1 MVTSPFQK
9 VYVMSQIHRDELLF
23 WFGLAE
29 EDRSS
34 IVGMAPLVER
44 HIDAVL
50 DDFYDLC
57 LSRPETKRYFP
68 TEQIVAHAKAA
79 QRAHWVKLFSGRFD
93 DSYMSSA
100 DKVGRVH
107 FEVDLPFHLFLGGYA
122 TVGDRILEV
131 VLTQKNGWRGTQARM
146 KQARALQRLILFDC
160 ERVIAGY
167 IDAQLQ
173 EREKALTVMTQGIQR
188 LESGD
193 LTTEM
198 PSGENGGLPERY
210 DNVRLSYN
218 HLLRHWSGI
227 LSDATR
233 RAHSVDAKMAE
244 TARMTREMAHR
255 SGEQASTLNETVTSV
270 NSMTCST
277 RLTSEKVNDAA
288 KQIEANRLVAE
299 EGGAVVRD
307 AITAVER
314 IEQSSSQINK
324 IVDVIDEISFQTTL
338 LALNAG
344 VEAARA
350 GEAGRG
356 FAVVASEVR
365 ALASRATDAAD
376 DIKKLIATS
385 SDQVLEGCQ
394 LVHQTGERL
403 DSIRSSAD
411 NVARIMQEVDG
422 VIFEQSGQLENIS
435 ERMERLDRYTQDSA
449 DQANEVSSTA
459 DALAQDSAALKAS
472 MDGFKT
478 GDIALR
484 EAAQDQEFERLAN
497 RG

>member
-1 MVTSPFQK
+1 
-9 VYVMSQIHRDELLF
+9 MSQTHRDELF
-23 WFGLAE
+23 VWFGLGE
-29 EDRSS
+29 EVRST
-34 IVGMAPLVER
+34 IVDMASLVER
-44 HIDAVL
+44 HIDQVL
-50 DDFYDLC
+50 DEFYELC
-57 LSRPETKRYFP
+57 LAREETKGYFP
-68 TEQIVAHAKAA
+68 TEHIVAHAKAA
-79 QRAHWVKLFSGRFD
+79 QRAHWIKLFSGRFGE
-93 DSYMSSA
+93 SYMASA

-122 TVGDRILEV
+122 TVGDRILDV
-131 VLTQKNGWRGTQARM
+131 VLSQKNG
-146 KQARALQRLILFDC
+146 LQRLILFDC
-160 ERVIAGY
+160 ERVIAGF
-167 IDAQLQ
+167 INAQMQ
-173 EREKALTVMTQGIQR
+173 EREKALTIMTQGIQR
-188 LESGD
+188 LETGD
-193 LTTEM
+193 LTSQM
-198 PSGENGGLPERY
+198 PGVEENGLPERF

-218 HLLRHWSGI
+218 HLLDHWSGI

-244 TARMTREMAHR
+244 TAQMTRDMAHR
-255 SGEQASTLNETVTSV
+255 SGEQASTFNETVTSV
-270 NSMTCST
+270 NSVTSST
-277 RLTSEKVNDAA
+277 RLTSEKVADAA
-288 KQIEANRLVAE
+288 KQIEANRVVAE

-307 AITAVER
+307 AILAVER

-376 DIKKLIATS
+376 DIKKLIAGS
-385 SDQVLEGCQ
+385 SDQVREGCE

-403 DSIRSSAD
+403 NSICASAD
-411 NVARIMQEVDG
+411 SVARIMQEVDG

-435 ERMERLDRYTQDSA
+435 ERMERLDQYIQNSA
-449 DQANEVSSTA
+449 GQAGTVSSTT

-472 MDGFKT
+472 MDGFRT
-478 GDIALR
+478 RSNIALR
-484 EAAQDQEFERLAN
+484 EATQDQEYERLAN
-497 RG
+497 RR

>member
-1 MVTSPFQK
+1 
-9 VYVMSQIHRDELLF
+9 MSQTHRDELF
-23 WFGLAE
+23 VWFGLGE
-29 EDRSS
+29 EARST
-34 IVGMAPLVER
+34 IVDMASLVER
-44 HIDAVL
+44 HIDQVL
-50 DDFYDLC
+50 DEFYELC
-57 LSRPETKRYFP
+57 LAREETKGYFP
-68 TEQIVAHAKAA
+68 TEHIVAHAKAA
-79 QRAHWVKLFSGRFD
+79 QRAHWIKLFSGRFD
-93 DSYMSSA
+93 ESYMASA

-122 TVGDRILEV
+122 TVGDRILDV
-131 VLTQKNGWRGTQARM
+131 VLSQKNGWRGAKARNSQARV
-146 KQARALQRLILFDC
+146 LQRLILFDC
-160 ERVIAGY
+160 ERVIAGF
-167 IDAQLQ
+167 INAQMQ
-173 EREKALTVMTQGIQR
+173 EREKALTIMTQGIQR
-188 LESGD
+188 LETGD
-193 LTTEM
+193 LTSQM
-198 PSGENGGLPERY
+198 PGVEENGLPERF

-218 HLLRHWSGI
+218 HLLDHWSGI

-244 TARMTREMAHR
+244 TAQMTRDMAHR
-255 SGEQASTLNETVTSV
+255 SGEQASTFNETVTSV
-270 NSMTCST
+270 NSVTSST
-277 RLTSEKVNDAA
+277 RLTSEKVADAA
-288 KQIEANRLVAE
+288 KQIEANRVVAE

-307 AITAVER
+307 AILAVER

-376 DIKKLIATS
+376 DIKKLIAGS
-385 SDQVLEGCQ
+385 SDQVREGCE

-403 DSIRSSAD
+403 NSICASAD
-411 NVARIMQEVDG
+411 SVARIMQEVDG

-435 ERMERLDRYTQDSA
+435 ERMERLDQYIQNSA
-449 DQANEVSSTA
+449 GQAGTVSSTT

-472 MDGFKT
+472 MDGFRT
-478 GDIALR
+478 RSNIALR
-484 EAAQDQEFERLAN
+484 EAAQDQEYERLAN
-497 RG
+497 RR